1 MNPILECKGLTK
13 RYGGKTAL
21 DQITFSLMP
30 GKIIGLLGPNG
41 SGKTTLI
48 KLLNGLLVPTEGQI
62 FIDGL
67 RPGTETKKF
76 VSYLP
81 ERTYLNSWMK
91 VCDIIDFFQDFYEDF
106 DKARA
111 YDMLK
116 RLNINP
122 SDRLRTMSKGTKEK
136 VQLILV
142 MSRRARLYCLDEPI
156 AGVDPA
162 ARDYILSTIIQNYDE
177 MEYLWRRLVVTPCVC
192 CVFVTPGGKG
202 LKALVLHDNTDPA
215 KHGDLYDQLLRK
227 FNVTSKDEGCKD
239 LARRNYLSYDPD
251 IWTNPNPVPF
261 HYVPTVKAALTRQT
275 NISTGKNLSGRSI
288 IHIMNSTWKKSHP
301 EYWQEGHRAMS
312 IFSLACRLC
321 RWGVEEDL
329 AMDYFINGW
338 ESDTMTENE
347 IVGHVRNAYKTEKR
361 NFGTDDFTFIP
372 RRKSC
377 NRWNVQQAGG
387 IV

>member
-13 RYGGKTAL
+13 RYGNKTAL
-21 DQITFSLMP
+21 DQVSFSLMP

-48 KLLNGLLVPTEGQI
+48 KLLNGLLVPTEGHI

-67 RPGTETKKF
+67 APGVETKKF

-177 MEYLWRRLVVTPCVC
+177 NAT
-192 CVFVTPGGKG
+192 
-202 LKALVLHDNTDPA
+202 
-215 KHGDLYDQLLRK
+215 
-227 FNVTSKDEGCKD
+227 
-239 LARRNYLSYDPD
+239 
-251 IWTNPNPVPF
+251 II
-261 HYVPTVKAALTRQT
+261 
-275 NISTGKNLSGRSI
+275 ISTHLISDVENILDDVVFIQNG
-288 IHIMNSTWKKSHP
+288 HIRMVDS
-301 EYWQEGHRAMS
+301 
-312 IFSLACRLC
+312 
-321 RWGVEEDL
+321 VENIR
-329 AMDYFINGW
+329 FNQ
-338 ESDTMTENE
+338 
-347 IVGHVRNAYKTEKR
+347 
-361 NFGTDDFTFIP
+361 
-372 RRKSC
+372 RKSVDALFREVFKC
-377 NRWNVQQAGG
+377 
-387 IV
+387 